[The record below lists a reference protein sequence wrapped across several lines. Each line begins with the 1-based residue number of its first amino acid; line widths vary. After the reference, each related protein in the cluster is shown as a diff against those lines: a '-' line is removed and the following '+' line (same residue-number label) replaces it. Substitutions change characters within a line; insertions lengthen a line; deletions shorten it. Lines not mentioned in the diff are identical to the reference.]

1 MSAYTNH
8 VKKEMKAGKTMKQ
21 AAASWRAIKKGKK

>member
-8 VKKEMKAGKTMKQ
+8 VKKEMKKGKTMKQ
-21 AAASWRAIKKGKK
+21 AAASWNAAKKKK

>member
-8 VKKEMKAGKTMKQ
+8 VKKELRKGKSMKQ
-21 AAASWRAIKKGKK
+21 AAASWRKKKGRK